1 MRGRTGG
8 PTQSV
13 GGAEPGA
20 ERHVTGL
27 LSTGEIVPPPP
38 GVEQWFPIA
47 DQDAYVADALRDTDA
62 YWAER
67 AKRIAWETPPRT
79 VFSGAIDDQHWFAD
93 GRLNATVSCLDRHAA
108 SHPDAVAYDYLC
120 EDGTERSI
128 TYTGLFA
135 RVGQFANALR
145 ADGVRRGDRVCI
157 YMPLTIEG
165 IVAMLACAR
174 IGAIH
179 SVVYAGLGA
188 TALRD
193 RIVDAGAQV
202 LVVGDVTYRKGRPF
216 DLKSIAD
223 EAVRGLALV
232 RRIVVYRRETT
243 VAGDAREVDFDAYCD
258 AQPSACEPEIVG
270 AEHPLFM
277 LYTSGTT
284 GKPKGVVMTHGG
296 YLVGCSAMLA
306 ETTGI
311 TPDDAY
317 WCTSDIGWIVGH
329 TMMVYGA
336 LANRYRCILREGA
349 ADFPDT
355 GAVYAAIARYRVTK
369 FYTAP
374 TLARMLMRLGP
385 DLASQYDLSS
395 LQAIFCAGEPLNP
408 EAWRFLH
415 ETIGRG
421 RVAVDNQWWQTEVA
435 GPACGFFPTTAVR
448 PDRSGKALGPYAFS
462 LRDSAGN
469 AIPRG
474 GLGGLLVIEN
484 AQPHM
489 FSTVWNDE
497 DRYKQYFRWG
507 TYVAGD
513 VATIDADG
521 FVAILGRADDVLNV
535 AAHRI
540 ATADVES
547 ALVSHPAC
555 GEAGVCGVPD
565 EIKGEAIVAYVVV
578 RSGYEASDA
587 LAAELVAHVR
597 QELGPIATP
606 SAIRFT
612 AKLPK
617 TRSGKI
623 MRRLLK
629 AQETGQDL
637 GDVTTLEE

>member
-1 MRGRTGG
+1 MDT
-8 PTQSV
+8 S
-13 GGAEPGA
+13 AHIE
-20 ERHVTGL
+20 GL
-27 LSTGEIVPPPP
+27 LSTGEVIPAPP
-38 GVEQWFPIA
+38 GAADWFPLP
-47 DQDAYVADALRDTDA
+47 DQDAFAAAALRDPERF
-62 YWAER
+62 WRER
-67 AKRIAWETPPRT
+67 AGRIAWERAPQT
-79 VFSGAIDDQHWFAD
+79 VFAGALDDQHWFPD
-93 GRLNATVSCLDRHAA
+93 GRLNATVSCLDRHAR
-108 SHPDAVAYDYLC
+108 SHPGAVAYDYVC
-120 EDGTERSI
+120 EDGTERAI
-128 TYTGLFA
+128 TYADLLA
-135 RVGQFANALR
+135 RVNQLANALR
-145 ADGVRRGDRVCI
+145 ADGVRAGDRVCI

-202 LVVGDVTYRKGRPF
+202 LIVGDVTYRKGRPF
-216 DLKSIAD
+216 DLKRIVDA
-223 EAVRGLALV
+223 AVAELPQV
-232 RRIVVYRRETT
+232 RRIVVHRRE
-243 VAGDAREVDFDAYCD
+243 ASQPSDPREADFEVYCD
-258 AQPSACEPEIVG
+258 AQPAECEPEIV
-270 AEHPLFM
+270 ASEHPLFI

-296 YLVGCSAMLA
+296 YLVGCAAMLA

-311 TPDDAY
+311 TPADAY

-349 ADFPDT
+349 PDFPASD
-355 GAVYAAIARYRVTK
+355 AVYATLARFKVTK
-369 FYTAP
+369 LYTAP

-385 DLASQYDLSS
+385 ELAAKHDLSS
-395 LQAIFCAGEPLNP
+395 LQGIWCAGEPLNP
-408 EAWRFLH
+408 EAWHFLFD
-415 ETIGRG
+415 TIGKG
-421 RVAVDNQWWQTEVA
+421 RVAVDNQWWQTELAAPSV
-435 GPACGFFPTTAVR
+435 GYFPRETVR
-448 PDRSGKALGPYAFS
+448 PDRSGKALGPLKFS
-462 LRDSAGN
+462 IRDGAGN
-469 AIPRG
+469 PVPRG
-474 GLGGLLVIEN
+474 AGGLLVLEN
-484 AQPHM
+484 PLPYM
-489 FSTVWNDE
+489 FATIWNDA
-497 DRYKQYFRWG
+497 DRYRQYFRWG

-513 VATIDADG
+513 VATEDEQG
-521 FVAILGRADDVLNV
+521 YLAILGRADDVLNV
-535 AAHRI
+535 AGHRI

-565 EIKGEAIVAYVVV
+565 AIKGEGIVAYVVL
-578 RSGYEASDA
+578 RAGYEQSDA
-587 LAAELVAHVR
+587 LAAALVTHVR
-597 QELGPIATP
+597 EELGPIATP

-637 GDVTTLEE
+637 GDTTTLEE

>member
-1 MRGRTGG
+1 MEK
-8 PTQSV
+8 SS
-13 GGAEPGA
+13 ANIE
-20 ERHVTGL
+20 GL
-27 LSTGEIVPPPP
+27 LSTGEIVAPPP
-38 GVEQWFPIA
+38 GVERWFPHPN
-47 DQDAYVADALRDTDA
+47 QDAYVAAALRDTDA
-62 YWAER
+62 YWA
-67 AKRIAWETPPRT
+67 AAATRIEWETPPATTFRGT
-79 VFSGAIDDQHWFAD
+79 IGDQHWFED

-108 SHPDAVAYDYLC
+108 SHPDAIAYDYLC
-120 EDGTERSI
+120 EDGTERTIGYADLLAATSR
-128 TYTGLFA
+128 L
-135 RVGQFANALR
+135 ANALR
-145 ADGVRRGDRVCI
+145 ADGVGAGDRVCI

-179 SVVYAGLGA
+179 SVVYAGLGY

-202 LVVGDVTYRKGRPF
+202 LIVGDVTYRKGRPI
-216 DLKSIAD
+216 DLKAIAD
-223 EAVRGLALV
+223 DAVRDLEIV
-232 RRIVVYRRETT
+232 RRIVVYRREATEPT
-243 VAGDAREVDFDAYCD
+243 DPREVNWIAYVA
-258 AQPSACEPEIVG
+258 AQPPECAPEIVG
-270 AEHPLFM
+270 AEHPLFI

-296 YLVGCSAMLA
+296 YLVGAATTLR

-349 ADFPDT
+349 PDYPAAD
-355 GAVYAAIARYRVTK
+355 AVYATIARYEVTK
-369 FYTAP
+369 LYTAP

-385 DLASQYDLSS
+385 ALAERHDLSS
-395 LQAIFCAGEPLNP
+395 LQGIWCAGEPLNP
-408 EAWRFLH
+408 EAWRFLY
-415 ETIGRG
+415 ETIGKR

-448 PDRSGKALGPYAFS
+448 PDRSGKALGPYAFAI
-462 LRDSAGN
+462 RDGSGAPI
-469 AIPRG
+469 APG
-474 GLGGLLVIEN
+474 GTGGLLVIEN

-489 FSTVWNDE
+489 FSTVWNDAE
-497 DRYKQYFRWG
+497 RYQQYFRWG

-513 VATIDADG
+513 VATIDRDG
-521 FVAILGRADDVLNV
+521 FLAILGRADDVLNV

-578 RSGYEASDA
+578 RNGYEASDS
-587 LAAELVAHVR
+587 LAAELIAHVR

-606 SAIRFT
+606 SAIRFA

>member
-1 MRGRTGG
+1 MDRTRAGD
-8 PTQSV
+8 PHI
-13 GGAEPGA
+13 E
-20 ERHVTGL
+20 GL
-27 LSTGEIVPPPP
+27 LSTGEVIPPPH
-38 GVEQWFPIA
+38 GVSDWFPIA
-47 DQDAYVADALRDTDA
+47 DQDAYVADALRDPMA
-62 YWAER
+62 FWRER
-67 AKRIAWETPPRT
+67 ARLIAWDTPPTR
-79 VFSGAIDDQHWFAD
+79 VFRGANDDQHWFED
-93 GRLNATVSCLDRHAA
+93 GRLNATVSCLDRHAR

-120 EDGTERSI
+120 ENGDERSV
-128 TYTGLFA
+128 TYPQILA
-135 RVGQFANALR
+135 RVNQLANALR
-145 ADGVRRGDRVCI
+145 SDGVRSGDRVII
-157 YMPLTIEG
+157 YMALTIEG

-193 RIVDAGAQV
+193 RIVDAGAE
-202 LVVGDVTYRKGRPF
+202 VVIADDVTYRKGKPF
-216 DLKSIAD
+216 ELLRIVVD
-223 EAVRGLALV
+223 AVRDLAQV
-232 RRIVVYRRETT
+232 RRIIVHRRE
-243 VAGDAREVDFDAYCD
+243 AGALTDERERNFEAYCD
-258 AQPSACEPEIVG
+258 AQETECAPEIVD
-270 AEHPLFM
+270 AEHPLFI

-296 YLVGCSAMLA
+296 YLVGCSTMLA

-311 TPDDAY
+311 EPGEPY

-349 ADFPDT
+349 ADFPGPD
-355 GAVYAAIARYRVTK
+355 AIYAAIAKYRVTK

-385 DLASQYDLSS
+385 NLAKKYDLSS
-395 LQAIFCAGEPLNP
+395 LQGIFCAGEPLNP
-408 EAWRFLH
+408 EAWRFLY
-415 ETIGRG
+415 EVVGAGRA
-421 RVAVDNQWWQTEVA
+421 AVCNQWWQTEVA
-435 GPACGFFPTTAVR
+435 APACGFFPTSAIK
-448 PDRSGKALGPYAFS
+448 PDRSGKALGPIEFAV
-462 LRDSAGN
+462 RDGN
-469 AIPRG
+469 GTLIPNG
-474 GLGGLLVIEN
+474 GPGGLLTIEN
-484 AQPHM
+484 PLPHM
-489 FSTVWNDE
+489 FKTVWADE
-497 DRYKQYFRWG
+497 ERYKQYFRWG
-507 TYVAGD
+507 AYVAGD
-513 VATIDADG
+513 VATIDDGG

-565 EIKGEAIVAYVVV
+565 DIKGEAIVAYVVL
-578 RSGYEASDA
+578 RAGYTASDE
-587 LAAELVAHVR
+587 LAAQLVAHVR

-606 SAIRFT
+606 SAIRFAT
-612 AKLPK
+612 KLPK